1 MTADTRTDVRDNT
14 RLRTLWASVL
24 LGPISALLGLELAY
38 ALTERACVTGDLT
51 PVHISLL
58 GCLTLSLVAAALGR
72 REWRRWSATPGTAG
86 GREARSRFLATLGL
100 TQSAYSALVI
110 IAQWSAILF
119 LHPCR

>member
-14 RLRTLWASVL
+14 RFRTLWTSVL

-58 GCLTLSLVAAALGR
+58 GCLILSLVGATLGW
-72 REWRRWSATPGTAG
+72 REWRRWSATPGTVE
-86 GREARSRFLATLGL
+86 GREARSRFLATIGL
-100 TQSAYSALVI
+100 AQSAYSALII